1 MGCPAPI
8 LSSKE
13 STDSPWRDMAMYA
26 VYHPQILLIKYY
38 KKQESEWLDTWYR
51 WIFCQTHHIQS
62 VVLDNSGDSLNVS
75 GLPKGSKCFLLPC
88 FSKWA
93 SLIAQLVK
101 NPPTMQETLVRFLGW
116 KESLE
121 KGKATHFSILA
132 WRIPWTIQSVYGVS
146 KSWTRLSDLHVTS
159 SRQQNLKWK
168 RCVLNSYLLGLF
180 DLYWF
185 WSQQFTFE
193 LQLAV
198 LWKQFSTFGKDH
210 NVVADSRFANNG
222 GGHNPIGLIGCSPC
236 CPISSFHRLN
246 RI

>member
-1 MGCPAPI
+1 MWSWWLGSHHPPWMGTSSWVQSWSQAWCRFDSHLCPYPCG
-8 LSSKE
+8 SPSKE
-13 STDSPWRDMAMYA
+13 SACNAGDLGSISVLGRSPGEGKGYPLQ
-26 VYHPQILLIKYY
+26 Y
-38 KKQESEWLDTWYR
+38 
-51 WIFCQTHHIQS
+51 
-62 VVLDNSGDSLNVS
+62 S
-75 GLPKGSKCFLLPC
+75 GLENSMDC
-88 FSKWA
+88 
-93 SLIAQLVK
+93 I
-101 NPPTMQETLVRFLGW
+101 
-116 KESLE
+116 
-121 KGKATHFSILA
+121 
-132 WRIPWTIQSVYGVS
+132 VYGVS

-222 GGHNPIGLIGCSPC
+222 GGHNPIGLIGCRPC

>member
-1 MGCPAPI
+1 MYTHTGFTHCIAPQTTIQVDWMGCPAPI

-116 KESLE
+116 EDPLE
-121 KGKATHFSILA
+121 KGMATH
-132 WRIPWTIQSVYGVS
+132 
-146 KSWTRLSDLHVTS
+146 
-159 SRQQNLKWK
+159 
-168 RCVLNSYLLGLF
+168 
-180 DLYWF
+180 
-185 WSQQFTFE
+185 
-193 LQLAV
+193 
-198 LWKQFSTFGKDH
+198 
-210 NVVADSRFANNG
+210 
-222 GGHNPIGLIGCSPC
+222 
-236 CPISSFHRLN
+236 SSFVT
-246 RI
+246 